1 MKRGAAILGMGR
13 SGTSMTANA
22 FAAAGYFPGDQQ
34 DLIPADSLNRRG
46 YYENRG
52 IVEAND
58 RLLRSL
64 GRYWFAPPT
73 ADELAHAH
81 LPMLQ
86 DVTRA
91 WDLLLVEAS
100 GMPVVVK
107 DPRIGILLPVWH
119 DIISANL
126 EVVLVVRHPVEV
138 AWSVR
143 PGAQVPVQCA
153 LAAWELHMK
162 LLLRAFG
169 GQTVTVLP
177 YRHVLERPQL
187 SVEIVQA
194 VTSRL
199 LPEQQRIVD
208 SRAAEQAVDDSLR
221 HNRAPADGERSA
233 LTRTQENLWT
243 FLGGLPAGTQL
254 LSSYTD
260 VDDES
265 ATEIVQYWAHSNDM
279 IEQLS

>member
-1 MKRGAAILGMGR
+1 
-13 SGTSMTANA
+13 
-22 FAAAGYFPGDQQ
+22 
-34 DLIPADSLNRRG
+34 
-46 YYENRG
+46 
-52 IVEAND
+52 
-58 RLLRSL
+58 
-64 GRYWFAPPT
+64 
-73 ADELAHAH
+73 
-81 LPMLQ
+81 
-86 DVTRA
+86 
-91 WDLLLVEAS
+91 
-100 GMPVVVK
+100 
-107 DPRIGILLPVWH
+107 
-119 DIISANL
+119 
-126 EVVLVVRHPVEV
+126 
-138 AWSVR
+138 
-143 PGAQVPVQCA
+143 
-153 LAAWELHMK
+153 MK